1 MAIPRQNILLGE
13 DFQTMASSFSQI
25 RHGWGITQ
33 LIGQD
38 PNRNQPIRSADTWTV
53 TGSTG
58 LTGFNTATHNTDDT
72 DATAAYT
79 MPASDPA
86 VGLCAL
92 ESNKD
97 APVDEFRD
105 LSLSALRTATVM
117 SNSGSAVITMHD
129 PMVMS
134 TTGALEA
141 RAYVDGEVIN
151 QHDLDSLRD
160 QLGITTD
167 SADTTPALPADP
179 LAALGLS
186 TPTTSALVP
195 GLAELDCL
203 NTDQARTWHDR
214 DNSIGTGKPAILAV
228 INAELADDYTLQILK
243 NSTATPTDSSDTAE
257 RFVAQLPAETA
268 FVLIDPDIGAV
279 TDLFFINSINQDLPA
294 PTTQIN
300 SVAVDQRDPNIIYA
314 TFANDDRVYQLMLG

>member
-1 MAIPRQNILLGE
+1 M
-13 DFQTMASSFSQI
+13 
-25 RHGWGITQ
+25 
-33 LIGQD
+33 
-38 PNRNQPIRSADTWTV
+38 

-117 SNSGSAVITMHD
+117 SSSGSAVITMHD

-203 NTDQARTWHDR
+203 NADQARTWHDR

-228 INAELADDYTLQILK
+228 INTELADDYTLQILK
-243 NSTATPTDSSDTAE
+243 NNTGNSVGS
-257 RFVAQLPAETA
+257 VAQLPAETA
-268 FVLIDPDIGAV
+268 FVLIDPDTGAV
-279 TDLFFINSINQDLPA
+279 TDLFFINSLNQDLPA